1 MFTTAASVLGL
12 AALAA
17 AQFPPTPEGV
27 KVLKSKIHDGVKITY
42 KEVSSIDRILTL
54 RQLLTVVLARYL

>member
-1 MFTTAASVLGL
+1 MFTAAASVLGL

-27 KVLKSKIHDGVKITY
+27 KTIKSKIHDGGKITY
-42 KEVSSIDRILTL
+42 KEVSSIGQFR
-54 RQLLTVVLARYL
+54 ACYS